1 MLQLLQSV
9 KNGELSLRDVPS
21 PAVLPGTALVRT
33 GASLISAGTEK
44 MILEMG
50 RKSLLGKAKAR
61 PELVRQVLTKAK
73 NQGVIS
79 TVQAVLAKLDKPTSL
94 GYSAAGIVEAV
105 GSEVSDLK
113 VGDRVAVA
121 GAGYANH
128 AEINCIPRNLIAL
141 IPEGVTFEEAAY
153 TTVASIA
160 MQGVRL
166 GRPELGELVVVSG
179 LGLIGLIVVQLLKAN
194 GCKVLGIDFSRSKI
208 EQGLR
213 LGMDEGVVLPDE
225 DPHQAVDRFTKG
237 RGADLT
243 MIAAATTSNDPIEL
257 AGQITRRKGNV
268 IVIGAVGLNVPR
280 EIYYRKEIGIQISM
294 SYGPGR
300 YDSSYEEDGLD
311 YPYDYVRW
319 TEQRNMEAV
328 LDLMARKRLDV
339 HSLTTHRFP
348 FAKALS
354 AYEII
359 SKGTEPFVGLVLEY
373 DIAKEQPAKIEIRPQ
388 AQAPGRAREKLGI
401 GFIGAGNYASA
412 LLLPQLKKEPQTEL
426 VGLVTATGLSAKQ
439 KAEQFGFAYCG
450 TDVKAVLDDAAIDV
464 VFITTR
470 HSTHADFAIQA
481 LAAGKQVFVEKP
493 MVVSEEQLE
502 TLCEAYQKANAVRP
516 TGFMLGLNRRFA
528 PMVTSLKQAF
538 KGAGAQQMIYRVN
551 SGHIPVSSWTH
562 KADEGGGMLIGE
574 MCHFI
579 DLMQFICEERPVSV
593 FATSMAVGH
602 QTVADRDNVV
612 IVISFDKGSVG
623 TLCYNTVGN
632 KAAPK
637 ERLEVYGG
645 GVTAF
650 LDDFRSLEI
659 VRGQKPTRTTA
670 SQDKG
675 QAREVAESVAA
686 FRTGTAPIPF
696 DELVIG
702 MRAVF
707 AARESLVSGE
717 PVKVSAHET
726 ARELI
731 KV

>member
-1 MLQLLQSV
+1 M
-9 KNGELSLRDVPS
+9 
-21 PAVLPGTALVRT
+21 
-33 GASLISAGTEK
+33 ISAGTEK

-61 PELVRQVLTKAK
+61 PELVRQVLVKAK
-73 NQGVIS
+73 NQGVIN
-79 TVQAVLAKLDKPTSL
+79 TVQAVLARMERPTPL
-94 GYSAAGIVEAV
+94 GYSAAGIVEGV
-105 GSEVSDLK
+105 GSEVTGLK

-128 AEINCIPRNLIAL
+128 AEINCIPRNLMAL

-194 GCKVLGIDFSRSKI
+194 GCKVLGIDFSRSKV
-208 EQGLR
+208 EHGLR
-213 LGMDEGVVLPDE
+213 LGMDEGVVLTDD
-225 DPHQAVDRFTKG
+225 DPRQAVDHFTKG

-243 MIAAATTSNDPIEL
+243 MIAAATSSNDPIEL
-257 AGQITRRKGNV
+257 AGEITRRKGNV
-268 IVIGAVGLNVPR
+268 VVIGAVGLNVPR
-280 EIYYRKEIGIQISM
+280 DIYYRKEIGIQISM

-339 HSLTTHRFP
+339 RSLTTHRFP
-348 FAKALS
+348 FEKALS
-354 AYEII
+354 AYELI
-359 SKGTEPFVGLVLEY
+359 SNGTEPFVGLVLEY
-373 DIAKEQPAKIEIRPQ
+373 DIAKEQPPKIEIRPQ
-388 AQAPGRAREKLGI
+388 TQARAQGKLGI
-401 GFIGAGNYASA
+401 GFIGAGNYASS

-426 VGLVTATGLSAKQ
+426 IGLVTATGLSAKQ
-439 KAEQFGFAYCG
+439 KAEQFGFAYCT
-450 TDVKAVLDDAAIDV
+450 TDTKTVLDDSAVDV

-470 HSTHADFAIQA
+470 HGTHADFAIQA

-502 TLCEAYQKANAVRP
+502 TLGEAYQKANSVRP

-528 PMVTSLKQAF
+528 PMVTRLKQAF
-538 KGAGAQQMIYRVN
+538 KGAGARQMIYRVN

-562 KADEGGGMLIGE
+562 KADEGGGMLVGE

-593 FATSMAVGH
+593 YATSMAVDN

-612 IVISFDKGSVG
+612 IVIAFDKGSVG

-645 GVTAF
+645 GVAAF

-659 VRGQKPTRTTA
+659 AQGQKSSRSKA
-670 SQDKG
+670 NQDKG

-686 FRTGTAPIPF
+686 FRMGTSPIPF
-696 DELVIG
+696 EELVTG
-702 MRAVF
+702 MRVVF
-707 AARESLVSGE
+707 AARQSLVSGE
-717 PVKVSAHET
+717 PVKVSGRET
-726 ARELI
+726 LGELTG
-731 KV
+731 V